1 MKNATLLTAA
11 LAAFACAGP
20 SIAASGDETVQIV
33 RHDTVMPPDGYSAQ
47 WWTHP
52 KGCEYSRAGRPGEIV
67 WFLIVN
73 TVKPGCPTH
82 IVQRGF
88 SDAY

>member
-1 MKNATLLTAA
+1 MKKATLFAAALTALTCTGPA
-11 LAAFACAGP
+11 LAAN
-20 SIAASGDETVQIV
+20 GDDPVQIA
-33 RHDTVMPPDGYSAQ
+33 RYDTVMPPEGYSAR

-52 KGCEYSRAGRPGEIV
+52 KGCEYSRAGRPGENV
-67 WFLIVN
+67 WFLIID
-73 TVKPGCPTH
+73 TVKPGCPAH

>member
-1 MKNATLLTAA
+1 MKPFNFVAAA
-11 LAAFACAGP
+11 LAALACTDPALATG
-20 SIAASGDETVQIV
+20 GKETVEIV
-33 RHDTVMPPDGYSAQ
+33 RHDTVMPPEGYDAQ

-52 KGCEYSRAGRPGEIV
+52 KGCAYSRAGRPGEIV

-82 IVQRGF
+82 IVQHGF

>member
-1 MKNATLLTAA
+1 MKKTTLIAAA
-11 LAAFACAGP
+11 LAALACAG
-20 SIAASGDETVQIV
+20 SAVAASSDEPITVI
-33 RHDTVMPPDGYSAQ
+33 RHDTIMPPEGYASQ

-67 WFLIVN
+67 WYLIVN

-82 IVQRGF
+82 IVQRGY

>member
-1 MKNATLLTAA
+1 MMKKTIFAAA
-11 LAAFACAGP
+11 LALITCTGTALADGKSSALK
-20 SIAASGDETVQIV
+20 IV
-33 RHDTVMPPDGYSAQ
+33 RDTTVMPPDTYDGQ

-67 WFLIVN
+67 WYLIIN
-73 TVKPGCPTH
+73 TVQPGCPNY

-88 SDAY
+88 NDAY

>member
-1 MKNATLLTAA
+1 MKRNPLIAVA
-11 LAAFACAGP
+11 LALVACAGTGF
-20 SIAASGDETVQIV
+20 ADSGDDRLEIV

-67 WFLIVN
+67 WFLIIN